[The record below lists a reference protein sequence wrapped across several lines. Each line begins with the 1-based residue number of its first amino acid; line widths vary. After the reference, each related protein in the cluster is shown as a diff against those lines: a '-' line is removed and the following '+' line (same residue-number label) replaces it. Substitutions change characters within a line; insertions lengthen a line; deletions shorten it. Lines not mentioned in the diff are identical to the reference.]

1 MNDNNLWNFSCWRG
15 MRLVEKVIQG
25 DQFLLDVVVE
35 NLNALEMTISKATPS
50 MKRKKIRKIPDIDK
64 SIFEKKRIWRFRR
77 TDSRYWKD
85 IKGDRALISAVKK
98 KIKDIGNNRI
108 IFYCIIDLVGE
119 NNES

>member
-77 TDSRYWKD
+77 TDSKYWKD